1 MATSADKLA
10 TIIETLSKEYKFS
23 NDNAIKFLSE
33 EELLPKKL
41 LPKETKETKGENVW
55 ASKKAQE
62 LAEAHGVVFRHS
74 GNGSGKNGK
83 YTLADVERKMVKPS
97 KQKLLVSPNALNLAN
112 DHKISLVGM
121 KGSGKDG
128 RIILEDVKKLITKK
142 EDSDEDDLNITPRA
156 LLHSQELG
164 ITQEELEN
172 LHGSGKEG
180 RILIDDIKKYKSS
193 SDEEANSDE
202 EAKSD
207 HSEDEDDDD
216 EQD

>member
-10 TIIETLSKEYKFS
+10 TIIETLSKKYKFS
-23 NDNAIKFLSE
+23 KDNALKFLSE

-41 LPKETKETKGENVW
+41 LPKESKGENIW

-62 LAEAHGVVFRHS
+62 LAQTHDIEPH

-83 YTLADVERKMVKPS
+83 WTLADVEKAMEKPS
-97 KQKLLVSPNALNLAN
+97 RQKLLVSPNALNLAN
-112 DHKISLVGM
+112 EHKISLVRI

-142 EDSDEDDLNITPRA
+142 EDSDQDDLNITPRA
-156 LLHSQELG
+156 LQHAQELG

-172 LHGSGKEG
+172 LHGTGKEG

-193 SDEEANSDE
+193 SDEEAKSHHSD
-202 EAKSD
+202 D
-207 HSEDEDDDD
+207 DDDDDDDD
-216 EQD
+216 ED

>member
-10 TIIETLSKEYKFS
+10 IIIETLSKKYKFS

-41 LPKETKETKGENVW
+41 LPKETKGENVW

-62 LAEAHGVVFRHS
+62 LAEAHDIEPK

-83 YTLADVERKMVKPS
+83 WTLADVEKAMEKPS

-112 DHKISLVGM
+112 EHKISLVGM

-128 RIILEDVKKLITKK
+128 RIVLEDVKKMITKK

-156 LLHSQELG
+156 LQHAQELG

-193 SDEEANSDE
+193 SDEEA
-202 EAKSD
+202 KSD
-207 HSEDEDDDD
+207 HSEDDNDD
-216 EQD
+216 EED